1 MEITEKTVDRI
12 SKLCKLSFAVNE
24 KRKLIDGLNGMMGF
38 VTALEKLDTG
48 KYGKIGAGELICC
61 PLRQDEVKESLD
73 SEELLK
79 SAPLADNDAF
89 LVPKTVE
96 ES

>member
-24 KRKLIDGLNGMMGF
+24 KQKLIDGLNGMMGF
-38 VTALEKLDTG
+38 VAALENLDTG
-48 KYGKIGAGELICC
+48 AYGKAGAGELICC
-61 PLRQDEVKESLD
+61 PLREDEAKEPLD
-73 SEELLK
+73 RDELLR

-96 ES
+96 EG